1 MTISKLILLNRRQWH
16 ENKKSYYIGM
26 LAIAGIL
33 LFLFILTWHFRDT
46 FQGDTNR
53 GIFLMG
59 LFIGGG
65 LFAASL
71 LKDVKQPSRG
81 MWLIGIPASAGEKLL
96 IAILY
101 SVIVYLLFY
110 LPVFYILEG
119 FFQWVV
125 REDISKIE
133 RVDLLKNGFYYFVFT
148 FIISQLLILMGC
160 LSFRKAAFLKTILL
174 MIAWFAISNNLN
186 NRLLAFMTG
195 EKNINGSALFDYFQ
209 FVHSGEN
216 VYVNLSKNTDTI
228 VGICFN
234 YLLPLVLCYINYLK
248 LKETEL

>member
-1 MTISKLILLNRRQWH
+1 MSISKLILLNRRQWH

-59 LFIGGG
+59 LLIGGG

-81 MWLIGIPASAGEKLL
+81 MWLIGIPASAAEKLL
-96 IAILY
+96 IAVLY
-101 SVIVYLLFY
+101 SVVVYLLFY

-119 FFQWVV
+119 FFQWIV
-125 REDISKIE
+125 RGDISKIE
-133 RVDLLKNGFYYFVFT
+133 RVDLLKNGFYYFLFT
-148 FIISQLLILMGC
+148 FITSQLFILMGS
-160 LSFRKAAFLKTILL
+160 LSFRRAAFLKTILL

-186 NRLLAFMTG
+186 NTLLGFMTG
-195 EKNINGSALFDYFQ
+195 EKNINGGGLFSYFQ
-209 FVHSGEN
+209 FVYAGEN
-216 VYVNLSKNTDTI
+216 VYVYLPKNVDTV

-234 YLLPLVLCYINYLK
+234 YLLPLVLCYVNYLK